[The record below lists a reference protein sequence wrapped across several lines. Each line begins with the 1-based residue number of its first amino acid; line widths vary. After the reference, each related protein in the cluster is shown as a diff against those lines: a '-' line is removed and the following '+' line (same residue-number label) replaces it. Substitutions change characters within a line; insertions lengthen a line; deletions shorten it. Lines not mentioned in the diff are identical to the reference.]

1 MALIPLI
8 LGLGNIG
15 DQYRNTRHNAGFMV
29 LDKAAEMSKVKTF
42 KQFEYGQQAEAS
54 VEDEN
59 VTLAWPSTLMNRS
72 GRAAE
77 ALLEKLNLEPSQML
91 VVTDDVNLPLGALR
105 FRAGGSDGGHNGLL
119 SIIETL
125 ETEDFPRLRLGIGP
139 LPDRADLTDFVLGR
153 FSENDIDRVKRIVA
167 IAAEAVIFAATH
179 RLQEAMSKYNINPA
193 LPE

>member
-105 FRAGGSDGGHNGLL
+105 FRAGGSDGGHNGLR
-119 SIIETL
+119 SIIDTL

>member
-1 MALIPLI
+1 MALISLI

-15 DQYRNTRHNAGFMV
+15 DQYLNTRHNAGFMV
-29 LDKAAEMSKVKTF
+29 LDKAAELANVKTF
-42 KQFEYGQQAEAS
+42 NRFEYGRKAEAT
-54 VEDEN
+54 VEGDR

-72 GRAAE
+72 GRAAG
-77 ALLEKLNLEPSQML
+77 ALLEKLNLEPAQML

-105 FRAGGSDGGHNGLL
+105 CRASGSDGGHNGLW
-119 SIIETL
+119 SIIESL

-139 LPDRADLTDFVLGR
+139 LPDGADLTDFVLGR
-153 FSENDIDRVKRIVA
+153 FSENEIDRVKRIVA

-179 RLQEAMSKYNINPA
+179 RLQEVMSKYNINPA